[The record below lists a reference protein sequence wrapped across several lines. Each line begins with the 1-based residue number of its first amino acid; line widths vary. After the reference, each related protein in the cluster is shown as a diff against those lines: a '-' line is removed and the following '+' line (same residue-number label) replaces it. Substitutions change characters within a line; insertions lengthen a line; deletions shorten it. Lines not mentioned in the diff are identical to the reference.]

1 MDDLH
6 GEQLS
11 EQLRALEER
20 LARDYADVPPRTV
33 HRCVEQE
40 VGRFAG
46 ARVLSFIPVLVER
59 AVRPKLERGF
69 VGT

>member
-20 LARDYADVPPRTV
+20 LARDYSDVPPRTV

-40 VGRFAG
+40 AGRFSG